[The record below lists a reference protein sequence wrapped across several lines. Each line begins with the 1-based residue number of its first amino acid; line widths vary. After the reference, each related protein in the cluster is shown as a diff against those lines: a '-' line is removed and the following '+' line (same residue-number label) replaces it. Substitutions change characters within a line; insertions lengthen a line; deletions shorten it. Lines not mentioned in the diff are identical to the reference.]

1 MPKEIEPKQSKIIDY
16 LKLEYNNIFKIP
28 EYQRAYSW
36 TINQCDKLFQD
47 IDDFHQL
54 NSDTNQNIEPY
65 FFGTIIIDCSEE
77 NKFNLIDGQQR
88 TITFLLLFK
97 ALELKIANTL
107 NNFKKT
113 PDSED
118 LYAGLTDK
126 YNKIFDTLYKTDGY
140 NRTSVKTNWS
150 VNDITIIESKSINEN
165 YFTDLS
171 KILKSKSI
179 EDAEKA
185 VHKFPQKQK
194 DNKYTNFFKNFKFFY
209 EQLSKFSE
217 TTINAFVKTII
228 DKCQVIV
235 IKSWNTNQAIEMFN
249 SLNST
254 GLPLSDADIISAK
267 LYSNINEE
275 NKDSFE
281 NIWKDI
287 IEKTNNLSSKKI
299 VNIDSIL
306 QEYMYI
312 KRALDKEYIS
322 ENESIDVTTPG
333 LRNYY
338 TIIHPEIL
346 QPEHNLCVSLD
357 KIADIWEKIKEFQI
371 IKLLLKFNDNI
382 KLYIISYLFNKD
394 IDSITNENITQ
405 ISECLIRLFTIL
417 ELVDAGYSSK
427 NFKTFLFREN
437 IKLVDKNSNIEDIIS
452 DFDNHINN
460 NWQNTEDFKT
470 LIKEYNKNILV
481 YLNEYL
487 YAKENN
493 KEFYLKD
500 NVNIEHIMPNNGRNI
515 NSIRENAGVD
525 SIEEFNS
532 IVNSLGNKILLEEN
546 INKSIGNNWFQEN
559 KQNYITTKEGYRNS
573 EYNIAN
579 SLVDYKKDTWEVVDI
594 KKATDKIANRISKF
608 IFNIK

>member
-194 DNKYTNFFKNFKFFY
+194 DNKYTNFFKNFKLFY
-209 EQLSKFSE
+209 EQLYKFSE
-217 TTINAFVKTII
+217 TEINAFVKTII

-275 NKDSFE
+275 NKGSFE

-500 NVNIEHIMPNNGRNI
+500 NVNIEHIMPNSGRNI

-546 INKSIGNNWFQEN
+546 INKSIGNNWFQEK

>member
-194 DNKYTNFFKNFKFFY
+194 DNKYTNFFKNFKLFY
-209 EQLSKFSE
+209 EQLYKFSE
-217 TTINAFVKTII
+217 TEINAFVKTII

-275 NKDSFE
+275 NKGSFE

-394 IDSITNENITQ
+394 IDSTTNENITQ

-500 NVNIEHIMPNNGRNI
+500 NVNIEHIMPNSGRNI

-546 INKSIGNNWFQEN
+546 INKSIGNNWFQEK

>member
-1 MPKEIEPKQSKIIDY
+1 
-16 LKLEYNNIFKIP
+16 
-28 EYQRAYSW
+28 
-36 TINQCDKLFQD
+36 
-47 IDDFHQL
+47 
-54 NSDTNQNIEPY
+54 
-65 FFGTIIIDCSEE
+65 
-77 NKFNLIDGQQR
+77 
-88 TITFLLLFK
+88 
-97 ALELKIANTL
+97 
-107 NNFKKT
+107 
-113 PDSED
+113 
-118 LYAGLTDK
+118 
-126 YNKIFDTLYKTDGY
+126 
-140 NRTSVKTNWS
+140 
-150 VNDITIIESKSINEN
+150 
-165 YFTDLS
+165 
-171 KILKSKSI
+171 
-179 EDAEKA
+179 
-185 VHKFPQKQK
+185 
-194 DNKYTNFFKNFKFFY
+194 
-209 EQLSKFSE
+209 
-217 TTINAFVKTII
+217 
-228 DKCQVIV
+228 
-235 IKSWNTNQAIEMFN
+235 
-249 SLNST
+249 
-254 GLPLSDADIISAK
+254 
-267 LYSNINEE
+267 
-275 NKDSFE
+275 
-281 NIWKDI
+281 
-287 IEKTNNLSSKKI
+287 
-299 VNIDSIL
+299 
-306 QEYMYI
+306 MYI

-500 NVNIEHIMPNNGRNI
+500 NVNIEHIMPNSGRNI

-546 INKSIGNNWFQEN
+546 INKSIGNNWFQEK

>member
-107 NNFKKT
+107 NNFKRT
-113 PDSED
+113 AESED

-126 YNKIFDTLYKTDGY
+126 YNKIFDTLYKTDGD

-287 IEKTNNLSSKKI
+287 IEKTNNLSSKK
-299 VNIDSIL
+299 
-306 QEYMYI
+306 
-312 KRALDKEYIS
+312 
-322 ENESIDVTTPG
+322 
-333 LRNYY
+333 
-338 TIIHPEIL
+338 
-346 QPEHNLCVSLD
+346 
-357 KIADIWEKIKEFQI
+357 
-371 IKLLLKFNDNI
+371 
-382 KLYIISYLFNKD
+382 
-394 IDSITNENITQ
+394 
-405 ISECLIRLFTIL
+405 
-417 ELVDAGYSSK
+417 
-427 NFKTFLFREN
+427 
-437 IKLVDKNSNIEDIIS
+437 
-452 DFDNHINN
+452 
-460 NWQNTEDFKT
+460 
-470 LIKEYNKNILV
+470 
-481 YLNEYL
+481 
-487 YAKENN
+487 
-493 KEFYLKD
+493 
-500 NVNIEHIMPNNGRNI
+500 
-515 NSIRENAGVD
+515 
-525 SIEEFNS
+525 
-532 IVNSLGNKILLEEN
+532 
-546 INKSIGNNWFQEN
+546 
-559 KQNYITTKEGYRNS
+559 
-573 EYNIAN
+573 
-579 SLVDYKKDTWEVVDI
+579 
-594 KKATDKIANRISKF
+594 
-608 IFNIK
+608 

>member
-107 NNFKKT
+107 NNFKRT
-113 PDSED
+113 AESED

-126 YNKIFDTLYKTDGY
+126 YNKIFDTLYKTDGD

-500 NVNIEHIMPNNGRNI
+500 NVNIEHIMPNSGRNI

-546 INKSIGNNWFQEN
+546 INKSIGNNWFQEK

>member
-107 NNFKKT
+107 NNFKRT
-113 PDSED
+113 AESED

-126 YNKIFDTLYKTDGY
+126 YNKIFDTLYKTDGD

-287 IEKTNNLSSKKI
+287 IEKTNNLSLKKI

-500 NVNIEHIMPNNGRNI
+500 NVNIEHIMPNSGRNI

-546 INKSIGNNWFQEN
+546 INKSIGNNWFQEK